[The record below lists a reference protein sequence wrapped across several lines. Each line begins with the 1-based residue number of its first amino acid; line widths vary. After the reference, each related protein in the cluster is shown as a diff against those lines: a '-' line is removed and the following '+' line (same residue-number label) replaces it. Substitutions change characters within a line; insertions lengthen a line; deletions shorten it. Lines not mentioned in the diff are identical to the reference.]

1 MNEAKIAAVTGANKG
16 IGFEIASQLAALG
29 VRVIATARDEARGK
43 KALDA
48 LTAEGGSV
56 IFHQLDVTEPES
68 IERFRKFVEKEFR
81 RLDILVNNAGV
92 FLDKGVSGLEVGLDA
107 MRGSMEANVYGPL
120 ALCQAFIPLMRKNGY
135 GRVVNVSSHLGQLAS
150 MGASGLA
157 YRVSKAAVNAV
168 TRVLAAEVEGEN
180 ILVNTMH
187 PGWINTDMGGPKA
200 PGTAA
205 EGADTAV
212 WLATLPDGG
221 PSGGFFK
228 DREPMNW

>member
-16 IGFEIASQLAALG
+16 IGFEIARQLAALG

-43 KALDA
+43 KALEA
-48 LTAEGGSV
+48 LTAEGGDMV
-56 IFHQLDVTEPES
+56 FYQLEVTDPES
-68 IERFRKFVEKEFR
+68 VARFYNYVEKEFG

-120 ALCQAFIPLMRKNGY
+120 ALCQAFIPLMQKNGY
-135 GRVVNVSSHLGQLAS
+135 GRVVNVSSGMGQLAK
-150 MGASGLA
+150 MGRTALA

-187 PGWINTDMGGPKA
+187 PGWIKTDMGGPEA

-228 DREPMNW
+228 DRVPMDW